1 MSSLKEKTAKGL
13 LWGGIHNGL
22 QQLLNLIFG
31 IILSR
36 ILSPSDYGMV
46 GMLTIFSLMASIL
59 QESGFTAAL
68 ANRKERRHEDFNAVF
83 WFNFFTGIATY
94 LLLFFLAPLIAAFY
108 HTPELTALAR
118 YSFLGFVIASLGT
131 AHHAWLFCQLKV
143 KQKAIIQLTSLT
155 ISGITGVTMALCGM
169 SYWGIA
175 TQSIVYVTSN
185 SILYWIYSGWRPT
198 FSFTFSPLREM
209 IGFSCKILITNLA
222 TAFNNNILSVI
233 LGKFYTER
241 AVGLFN
247 QSNKWTSMGYS
258 TIQGMINGV
267 AQPVLHDVINEQE
280 RQLRVFRKML
290 RFTSFVTFPCLFG
303 LSLISYELI
312 LITITDKWAESAHFM
327 QLLCIGG
334 AFIPIQGLYT
344 NLLISKGRSDLYMWN
359 TILMGICQLASAL
372 ICYPYGLD
380 TLIIAYVCINIG
392 WMALWQYFIHR
403 EIRLSVW
410 SALRDILPFLVIA
423 SVCMAVAGFMASY
436 TSNVYMSLLVKVC
449 VASILY
455 IVIMKLSG
463 SVTFNEAIHFLL
475 KKKI

>member
-83 WFNFFTGIATY
+83 WLNFFTGIATY